1 MIVSDKF
8 YIGYR
13 DIDTNLKITNTAILN
28 IFEDIAGMHA
38 KIAGED
44 LKTSNTTWV
53 LTGYKVNINK
63 RPEFED
69 RVTVY
74 TWPTGMRNITASRE
88 FEIRNDKDE
97 VLITGLSNWAHIDLN
112 TKKLFKVS
120 QELIDGYDIENN
132 KTNFNESK
140 LKKLVEPLNYL
151 YEKEYEVDLNW
162 IDVNEHMNNIYYMEL
177 AQMVLPEEV
186 RKTVDFTSFEIMYK
200 KEIKYKDKIRCF
212 VGKDDNS
219 YIVTF
224 KNEDLSEIHAI
235 IKLIYKKEEEK

>member
-44 LKTSNTTWV
+44 LKTSNTTWI
-53 LTGYKVNINK
+53 LISYKVNVFK

-74 TWPTGMRNITASRE
+74 TWPTEMRNITASRE
-88 FEIRNDKDE
+88 FEIRNQKEE

-132 KTNFNESK
+132 KTNFNEKK

-151 YEKEYEVDLNW
+151 YEKEYEVDWNW
-162 IDVNEHMNNIYYMEL
+162 IDANEHMNNIYYMEL
-177 AQMVLPEEV
+177 AQMVLPEEI

-235 IKLIYKKEEEK
+235 IKLDYKKEE